1 MFIHTFQGVAMFSY
15 LFELVQGV
23 RFFRFLKWARILV
36 FAFGGLMLIVP
47 TLMAKDLWVRAEADG
62 DGQSLRSP
70 APFLWRMMER
80 AERGDIIHV
89 AEGTYYGKGES
100 GSFLVK
106 TPHLT
111 LVGGYCDNFST
122 RNPFLHPTVLLRGPG
137 FKGNGLGIPRA
148 HLSGDEHRDH
158 SGLIVDGFI
167 LDSQS
172 RNVYKADGQIN
183 TVSSWEGPG
192 VAVMSPSIT
201 LRNLIII
208 NTFGPGITG
217 RFAGSENHIENCFIV
232 NSFYAGISLV
242 ATRPGTQV
250 LIKNNTISFNWFRV
264 NMGGGHGIIVGN
276 QGVIALERNV
286 IAYIQTEDAS
296 YGHGVTNLRGNIDLS
311 MKENTFFQCQT
322 SYYRYMDDDNR
333 NLMIYR
339 SSELDDLNANPE
351 DYMLLSASGNTNRN
365 PVLKPEKNY
374 FSRFSAFV
382 GSQPGK
388 LNMDQMNQLR
398 RMLGVSLQAGKSS
411 PRENYGMAYPRA
423 KVIPNLVTPVTGIG
437 ARTDVHFPIYRS
449 QSEKAVEKSFREVDF
464 NSFKRGTATV
474 KSFQAEAISFKAG
487 MGSSSHTYLLKQ
499 APDKDYLCFKLLRPG
514 QTDFTRD
521 YIFGYILKGS
531 SVHRMWLKLYKRRGN
546 YNRSGITFKG
556 QAFYTGDDSY
566 TFPVG
571 LVIESIER

>member
-1 MFIHTFQGVAMFSY
+1 MFSS
-15 LFELVQGV
+15 LFEMLQRV
-23 RFFRFLKWARILV
+23 RFFTRARFLF
-36 FAFGGLMLIVP
+36 FAFTGVMLVLP
-47 TLMAKDLWVRAEADG
+47 GLMAKDLWVRAGSDG
-62 DGQSLRSP
+62 DGQSARSP
-70 APFLWRMMER
+70 APFLWRVIDR
-80 AERGDIIHV
+80 AERGDVIHV

-100 GSFLVK
+100 GSFLIK

-111 LVGGYCDNFST
+111 LAGGYSDDFST
-122 RNPFLHPTVLLRGPG
+122 RNPFLHPSILSRGPG

-148 HLSGDEHRDH
+148 HISGDEHRDH

-172 RNVYKADGQIN
+172 RNVYKPDGQIN

-192 VAVMSPSIT
+192 IAVSSPNIT
-201 LRNLIII
+201 LRNLLII
-208 NTFGPGITG
+208 NTFGPGLTG
-217 RFAGSENHIENCFIV
+217 HFAGMENLIENCFIV
-232 NSFYAGISLV
+232 NSFYAAISLV
-242 ATRPGTQV
+242 ATRPDTQI
-250 LIKNNTISFNWFRV
+250 LIRNNTVSFNWFRV

-276 QGVIALERNV
+276 QGKITLESNV

-351 DYMLLSASGNTNRN
+351 DYMLLSASGNTDRD

-398 RMLGVSLQAGKSS
+398 RMLGINLRAGKSS
-411 PRENYGMAYPRA
+411 PRENYGMAYPRT
-423 KVIPNLVTPVTGIG
+423 KVIPNLVSRISGIG
-437 ARTDVHFPIYRS
+437 ARTDVHFLNYHS
-449 QSEKAVEKSFREVDF
+449 KSEKVVKKSFRAVDF
-464 NSFKRGTATV
+464 DSFKRGSASA
-474 KSFQAEAISFKAG
+474 KSYQAEAISFKAG
-487 MGSSSHTYLLKQ
+487 MGPSSHTFLLKQ
-499 APDKDYLCFKLLRPG
+499 APDNDYLCFKLLRQG

-531 SVHRMWLKLYKRRGN
+531 SVHKMWLKLYKRRVN

-556 QAFYTGDDSY
+556 QAYYTGDDSY